1 MTMRPKNCV
10 KKILNSDPNTLKYVF
25 EQLKTQVIIQKLLNL
40 SLIDL

>member
-10 KKILNSDPNTLKYVF
+10 KKIPNSDPNALKYVF